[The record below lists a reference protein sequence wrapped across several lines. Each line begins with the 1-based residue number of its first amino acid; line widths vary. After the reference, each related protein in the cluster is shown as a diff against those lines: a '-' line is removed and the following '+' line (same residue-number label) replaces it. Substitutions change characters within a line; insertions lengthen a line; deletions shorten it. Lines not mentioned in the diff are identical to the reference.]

1 MASVPLP
8 EWVKEIRPHQVDAIQ
23 ETVEA
28 FRSGKKAVY
37 VDAPTG
43 SGKTLI
49 AEIVRRELNDKTLY
63 VCSDKS
69 LMDQF
74 KRDFPYAKL
83 LKGRANYPTLDGKN
97 QTAEDCTSNDPTDQ
111 CWYCNPMH
119 ECPYR
124 VAKQQAMR
132 APLAVTNTAFLLAEG
147 NTVGNFSG
155 QPLIVADECDTL
167 EKMLMGY
174 VEFEVSRSRIR
185 DMGMEEPGKGIH
197 KPTMVK
203 WLDEFAVNTYRVMQ
217 DTTDAKKL
225 RSLGRL
231 FEDTQRIKAEL
242 QREIDKQQS
251 DDAQGRWI
259 RLYDDKNGGL
269 HYKPVMVDTY
279 GTRNLWRHGH
289 KWLLMSATVIS
300 AAEMADSLGM
310 PYDYHVVNVP
320 MTFPVENRQVI
331 MAPVANVVYK
341 EMHQA
346 IPRLVAAIAAVMRK
360 HPGDRILVHTV
371 SYKLAKDLQDGLR
384 NVDTGGPRRIIT
396 YSDGQNRE
404 RVLAE
409 YKRTPGC
416 VMLAPSMARGID
428 LPGDLCRVQVIAK
441 VPFLSLGDTQ
451 VSRRTHMPGGDV
463 WYAVQAIRDIVQM
476 TGRAV
481 RSKDDWAVTYIF
493 DAQFSSNLWRKNKM
507 LFPAWWRESVVTNVN
522 IREFMS

>member
-8 EWVKEIRPHQVDAIQ
+8 EWVKEIRPHQVDAIA
-23 ETVEA
+23 EAREA
-28 FRSGKKAVY
+28 FDSGKKAVFM
-37 VDAPTG
+37 DAPTG

-49 AEIVRRELNDKTLY
+49 AEILRREMGDKTLY

-74 KRDFPYAKL
+74 HRDFPYAKL
-83 LKGRANYPTLDGKN
+83 LKGRSNYPTLDGKD
-97 QTAEDCTSNDPTDQ
+97 QTAEDCTSTGPTDQ

-124 VAKQQAMR
+124 VAKQEAMR

-174 VEFEVSRSRIR
+174 VEYTVSRTRIQ
-185 DMGMEEPGKGIH
+185 DMGMQEPAKGIH

-203 WLDEFAVNTYRVMQ
+203 WLDEFQGKVFAKLQ
-217 DTTDAKKL
+217 IETDAKRA
-225 RSLGRL
+225 RSLRRL
-231 FEDTQRIKAEL
+231 FEDTMRIRNEL
-242 QREIDKQQS
+242 QREVDKQQA

-259 RLYDDKNGGL
+259 RLYDDKYGGL
-269 HYKPVMVDTY
+269 HYKPVMVDSY
-279 GTRNLWRHGH
+279 GTRNLWRHGQ

-300 AAEMADSLGM
+300 ADEMADSLGL
-310 PYDYHVVNVP
+310 PLDYHVVTVP

-341 EMHQA
+341 EMQTA
-346 IPRLVAAIAAVMRK
+346 IPRLVTAIAAVLAK
-360 HPGDRILVHTV
+360 HPHDRVLVHTV

-384 NVDTGGPRRIIT
+384 HKDIGPRRIIT
-396 YSDGQNRE
+396 YSDGANRE
-404 RVLAE
+404 RTLAE

-481 RSKDDWAVTYIF
+481 RSKEDWAVTYIF
-493 DAQFSSNLWRKNKM
+493 DAQFASNLWRKNKM
-507 LFPAWWRESVVTNVN
+507 LFPGWWRESVVTNVN